1 MKSTSLDCNEKFL
14 VYLLTCNYYQ
24 KQYVVQIVD
33 IFRNKC
39 NNYKYNARKVD
50 RGGHRM
56 ERHLHEHFPLPGLSG
71 FLHDVSITLIN
82 KTDPSSPT
90 KREDYWIDTLKIKAP
105 IG

>member
-50 RGGHRM
+50 RGNTGWKGICMNTFHYQDSPVFFM
-56 ERHLHEHFPLPGLSG
+56 MCLS
-71 FLHDVSITLIN
+71 H
-82 KTDPSSPT
+82 
-90 KREDYWIDTLKIKAP
+90 
-105 IG
+105 